1 MKPLVLLW
9 GCLVLPGY
17 GALMGPTKIRGFEG
31 DTVSIQCTYGEKL
44 RNRWKYWCRK
54 TRILLDHCSDTV
66 YAKADGQENTKGR
79 VSIQDSPQELRFN
92 VTLRELTLKDS
103 GEYWCGVQ
111 VLGFDETLLVSL
123 IVLPGS
129 CCSPSPTPFLQ
140 PLATSLQPKAKA
152 WQTQPPALTFPGVHP
167 HVATAKWGKTEAE
180 ASPLTGTPPS
190 EHTGASLYTGTSPR
204 AGSSPY
210 EETSPHKATSPRAG
224 TSGPSTRLDSASAK
238 DASPLPSSS
247 SSKSRVCPRTIRIL
261 APVLVLLALLLTS
274 GLCALGRY
282 ILRWRKKVHLATE
295 TQRNEKVQHSH
306 LPPGKDQVPEY
317 AMIKMVEAH
326 TGPAASPC
334 TESQCL
340 DQTPEQEEAPLQ
352 DPEDEARPGPPLHM
366 SEELRRSV
374 FVPV

>member
-123 IVLPGS
+123 IVLP
-129 CCSPSPTPFLQ
+129 
-140 PLATSLQPKAKA
+140 
-152 WQTQPPALTFPGVHP
+152 
-167 HVATAKWGKTEAE
+167 
-180 ASPLTGTPPS
+180 
-190 EHTGASLYTGTSPR
+190 
-204 AGSSPY
+204 
-210 EETSPHKATSPRAG
+210 G

>member
-152 WQTQPPALTFPGVHP
+152 WQTQPPAL
-167 HVATAKWGKTEAE
+167 
-180 ASPLTGTPPS
+180 
-190 EHTGASLYTGTSPR
+190 R
-204 AGSSPY
+204 
-210 EETSPHKATSPRAG
+210 